1 MARFPFGR
9 FFGNTVSAAAG
20 TAAGTA
26 TAAALAPALQEE
38 VNLAWSTFP
47 NRPVGAG
54 PLAAG
59 VAQGQVDPKA
69 AKAEARLSGYSGA
82 AFDTMVAIANVGP
95 PLGAALDAFRRGT
108 LDPTEYQAA
117 LKRAGIE
124 PEWFHALL
132 GLRDARLSPET
143 VANAVQQG
151 HVPNDGILPPIVTEG
166 PPFDI
171 PLTTIDIDATD
182 EAAAHG
188 VDESRLKVLANL
200 AGLPPAAGELREML
214 NRGYITPEAAVAG
227 IREGHT
233 KTKWTGPTLALRAA
247 VLSATEAASA
257 RLRTWIS
264 KEEADAIGAMHGYTP
279 EQMELLFLNR
289 GRPASPTQMWRGWA
303 RKATGP
309 RGVPVSYEDH
319 AKAIAIS
326 DIRPEYAEMLWEIRY
341 NYPPLFQLNRLV
353 DAGAITPEVAAQWAE
368 YNLEA
373 PEVVAALLAYWKK
386 GGTSGGKEAT
396 AANLRAEYEGLYI
409 DRATL
414 TAGLTDLGYSAHD
427 ADVLADLGD
436 AARVKTYRDRV
447 VTAIYKAFLAHKLT
461 DAQAR
466 VALADDGID
475 AAAIG
480 HLLDLWQREAGLT
493 RHELTEAQIV
503 AAYRRAVLS
512 FDQALAELVERGRS
526 DADARTLLGI
536 AQTPLTDAETKT
548 AYLAGTLSL
557 ADTRAALAASGHAAA
572 TIDQLI
578 ASWGPPPTPTP

>member
-1 MARFPFGR
+1 MARFRFGK
-9 FFGNTVSAAAG
+9 FFGGTVSAAAG

-26 TAAALAPALQEE
+26 TAATLAPGLQEL
-38 VNLAWSTFP
+38 VNTAWDAFP

-54 PLAAG
+54 TLATG
-59 VAQGQVDPKA
+59 VAQAQVDYEK

-82 AFDTMVAIANVGP
+82 AFDTMVDIANVGP
-95 PLGAALDAFRRGT
+95 PLANAYELFRRGDMTQNDFVVT
-108 LDPTEYQAA
+108 LQR
-117 LKRAGIE
+117 LGIE
-124 PEWFHALL
+124 GRWYNQLIRL
-132 GLRDARLSPET
+132 KDSRLSPET
-143 VANAVQQG
+143 IANAVQQG
-151 HVPNDGILPPIVTEG
+151 HVPNDGILPPIVTDG

-171 PLTTIDIDATD
+171 PLTTIPIDATD
-182 EAAAHG
+182 EAKAHG
-188 VDESRLKVLANL
+188 IDTDRLKVLANL
-200 AGLPPAAGELREML
+200 AGLPPAAGDLRDML
-214 NRGYITPEAAVAG
+214 NRGYITEEAAVAG

-264 KEEADAIGAMHGYTP
+264 KEEADRIGAMHGYTP

-386 GGTSGGKEAT
+386 GGASGGKEAT

-414 TAGLTDLGYSAHD
+414 TAGLADLGYSAHD

-461 DAQAR
+461 EAQAR

-480 HLLDLWQREAGLT
+480 HLLELWQREAGLT

-512 FDQALAELVERGRS
+512 FDQALAELVDRGRS

-557 ADTRAALAASGHAAA
+557 ADTRAALAASGHAPA

-578 ASWGPPPTPTP
+578 ASWGPPPTPKP

>member
-1 MARFPFGR
+1 MARFNFGR
-9 FFGNTVSAAAG
+9 FFGGTVSVAAG

-38 VNLAWSTFP
+38 VNTAWGHFP

-95 PLGAALDAFRRGT
+95 PLGAALDAYRRGT
-108 LDPTEYQAA
+108 LSKTEYLAA
-117 LKRAGIE
+117 LQRAGIE
-124 PEWFHALL
+124 PEWFAALV
-132 GLRDARLSPET
+132 GLRDSRLSPET
-143 VANAVQQG
+143 IANAVQQG
-151 HVPNDGILPPIVTEG
+151 HVPNAGILPPIVTDG

-171 PLTTIDIDATD
+171 PLTTIDVDPIA

-188 VDESRLKVLANL
+188 IDLARLQVEANL
-200 AGLPPAAGELREML
+200 AGLPPAAGDLRDML
-214 NRGYITPEAAVAG
+214 NRGYITEEAAVAG
-227 IREGHT
+227 VREGHT

-257 RLRTWIS
+257 RLRTWVT

-309 RGVPVSYEDH
+309 RGEPVSYEDH

-326 DIRPEYAEMLWEIRY
+326 DIRPEYAEMLWDIRY

-353 DAGAITPEVAAQWAE
+353 DAGAITPDVAAKWAA

-373 PEVVAALLAYWKK
+373 PEVVDALLAYWRK
-386 GGTSGGKEAT
+386 GGASGGKEAT

-409 DRATL
+409 DRPTL
-414 TAGLTDLGYSAHD
+414 LAGLRDLGYSERD
-427 ADVLADLGD
+427 AEVLADLGD
-436 AARVKTYRDRV
+436 AARVKGYRDRV
-447 VTAIYKAFLAHKLT
+447 VTAIYKAYLAHKLT
-461 DAQAR
+461 DAQAK

-475 AAAIG
+475 TTAAD
-480 HLLDLWQREAGLT
+480 HLLAIWQREAGLT
-493 RHELTEAQIV
+493 RHELTQAQV
-503 AAYRRAVLS
+503 VSAYRRAVLT
-512 FDQALAELVERGRS
+512 FDQALAELTDRGLS
-526 DADARTLLGI
+526 DADARILLGV
-536 AQTPLTDAETKT
+536 AQVPLTDAEVKT
-548 AYLAGTLSL
+548 GYLAGTLSL
-557 ADTRAALAASGHAAA
+557 ADTRAALAASGHSAA

-578 ASWGPPPTPTP
+578 ASWGKPPEPTP